1 MTQRL
6 SFMTKK
12 NGGIDALTAVE
23 MWIAKSF
30 DPKLLTLVKVRV
42 SQMNGCAYCL
52 HMHRHEALKL
62 GETEDRLLLLDAWH
76 ESQLYSPKERAAL
89 AWAESLTRIAK
100 THAPDAV
107 YEEARGVFSEDEL
120 LDLSIGIAMINAWNR
135 LAIGFRQQHPADR
148 PRAAAKTATP
158 VLETQ

>member
-1 MTQRL
+1 MTARL

-12 NGGIDALTAVE
+12 NDGIAALVAVE
-23 MWIAKSF
+23 SWIAKSF

-52 HMHRHEALKL
+52 HLHRHEALKL
-62 GETEDRLLLLDAWH
+62 DETEDRLLLLDAWH
-76 ESQLYSPKERAAL
+76 ESQLYTQRERAAL

-107 YEEARGVFSEDEL
+107 YEQARAAFSEDEL
-120 LDLSIGIAMINAWNR
+120 LTLSIGIAMINAWNR

-148 PRAAAKTATP
+148 RRDTTQVAA
-158 VLETQ
+158 Q